1 VGIGRTKRP
10 FQEHYVLPEL
20 VDFWMVIMLPSDIP
34 RILAAL
40 KSALRAKNLTYKK
53 LAARL
58 LVHETT
64 VKRNLNG
71 RGLSLEFLERIC
83 NLADLR
89 MSELLELA
97 QDGEDSRH
105 HHISIR
111 QESGLASNLLSTF
124 FLLLLQRK
132 WTPDDIREEFR
143 LSEAQ
148 LVHHLVRLDRLGV
161 IKLLPNN
168 RVRVLIG
175 RHPDW
180 KSGGPMRQTFNRW
193 LGQQFANMDYPR
205 GMFEVE
211 TVKIAPSSLALVQS
225 LMKDFS
231 EAIIRIGERDHQLRG
246 ERQDWYSILV
256 AARPVDPRSIPDGD

>member
-1 VGIGRTKRP
+1 
-10 FQEHYVLPEL
+10 
-20 VDFWMVIMLPSDIP
+20 MLHSDIP

-40 KSALRAKNLTYKK
+40 KSALRAKNLTYKAV
-53 LAARL
+53 AARL
-58 LVHETT
+58 GVHEAT

-71 RGLSLEFLERIC
+71 RGLSLEFLEQVC
-83 NLADLR
+83 SLADLR
-89 MSELLELA
+89 IPELLEMSR
-97 QDGEDSRH
+97 DGEDGRQ

-124 FLLLLQRK
+124 FFLLLQRK
-132 WTPDDIREEFR
+132 WTPEEIREEFR
-143 LSEAQ
+143 LTEAQ
-148 LVHHLVRLDRLGV
+148 LVNHLVRLDRLGV

-180 KSGGPMRQTFNRW
+180 KSGGPIRQSFNRW

-211 TVKIAPSSLALVQS
+211 TVKIAPSSLVLVQS

-246 ERQDWYSILV
+246 EQLAWYSILV
-256 AARPVDPRSIPDGD
+256 ATRPVNPLSIPDGD

>member
-1 VGIGRTKRP
+1 
-10 FQEHYVLPEL
+10 
-20 VDFWMVIMLPSDIP
+20 MLPSDIP
-34 RILAAL
+34 RILTTL
-40 KSALRAKNLTYKK
+40 KGILRGKNMTYKQI
-53 LAARL
+53 AVRL
-58 LVHETT
+58 GVHEAT

-89 MSELLELA
+89 IPELLEMS
-97 QDGEDSRH
+97 QDEQDNRQ

-124 FLLLLQRK
+124 FFLLLQRK
-132 WTPDDIREEFR
+132 WTPDEIRDEFQ
-143 LSEAQ
+143 LTEAQ
-148 LVHHLVRLDRLGV
+148 LVNHLIRLDRLGV

-180 KSGGPMRQTFNRW
+180 KSGGPIRQTFNRW
-193 LGQQFANMDYPR
+193 LGQQFSNMDYAR

-246 ERQDWYSILV
+246 ERHDWYSVLV
-256 AARPVDPRSIPDGD
+256 AARPVDPLSIPDGD

>member
-1 VGIGRTKRP
+1 
-10 FQEHYVLPEL
+10 
-20 VDFWMVIMLPSDIP
+20 MLHSDIP

-40 KSALRAKNLTYKK
+40 KSALRAKNLTYKDV
-53 LAARL
+53 AARL
-58 LVHETT
+58 GVHEAT

-71 RGLSLEFLERIC
+71 RGLSLAFLERVC
-83 NLADLR
+83 GLADLR
-89 MSELLELA
+89 ISELLEKS
-97 QDGEDSRH
+97 EDREDDRER
-105 HHISIR
+105 HISIR

-132 WTPDDIREEFR
+132 WTPEEIREEFR

-148 LVHHLVRLDRLGV
+148 LVNHLIRLDRLGV

-175 RHPDW
+175 RHPGW
-180 KSGGPMRQTFNRW
+180 KSGGPIRQTFNRW

-211 TVKIAPSSLALVQS
+211 TVKIAPSSLVLVQS

-231 EAIIRIGERDHQLRG
+231 EAIIRIGERDHHLRG
-246 ERQDWYSILV
+246 ERHDWYSILV
-256 AARPVDPRSIPDGD
+256 AARPVDPRGIPDGD

>member
-1 VGIGRTKRP
+1 
-10 FQEHYVLPEL
+10 
-20 VDFWMVIMLPSDIP
+20 MLQSDIP
-34 RILAAL
+34 RILASL
-40 KSALRAKNLTYKK
+40 KSALRAKQLTYKQV
-53 LAARL
+53 AVRL
-58 LVHETT
+58 GVHEAT

-71 RGLSLEFLERIC
+71 RGLSLEFLERVC

-89 MSELLELA
+89 VSELLETSESS
-97 QDGEDSRH
+97 QDARLH
-105 HHISIR
+105 RISIR

-132 WTPDDIREEFR
+132 WSPDEIREEFQ
-143 LSEAQ
+143 LTEAQ
-148 LVHHLVRLDRLGV
+148 LVNHLVRLDRLGV

-175 RHPDW
+175 RHPEW
-180 KSGGPMRQTFNRW
+180 KSGGPMRQSFNRW

-211 TVKIAPSSLALVQS
+211 TVKIAPSSLVMIQS

-231 EAIIRIGERDHQLRG
+231 EAIIRVGERDHQLRG
-246 ERQDWYSILV
+246 EQLNWYSILV
-256 AARPVDPRSIPDGD
+256 AARPVDPLSIPDGD

>member
-1 VGIGRTKRP
+1 
-10 FQEHYVLPEL
+10 
-20 VDFWMVIMLPSDIP
+20 MLQSDIP
-34 RILAAL
+34 RILASL
-40 KSALRAKNLTYKK
+40 KSALRAKQLTYKQV
-53 LAARL
+53 AVRL
-58 LVHETT
+58 GVHEAT

-71 RGLSLEFLERIC
+71 RGLSLEFLERVC

-89 MSELLELA
+89 VSELLETSESS
-97 QDGEDSRH
+97 QDGRLH
-105 HHISIR
+105 RISIR

-132 WTPDDIREEFR
+132 WSPEEIREEFQ
-143 LSEAQ
+143 LTEAQ
-148 LVHHLVRLDRLGV
+148 LVNHLVRLDRLGV

-175 RHPDW
+175 RHPEW
-180 KSGGPMRQTFNRW
+180 KSGGPMRQSFNRW

-211 TVKIAPSSLALVQS
+211 TVKVAPSSLIMIQS

-231 EAIIRIGERDHQLRG
+231 EAIIRVGERDHQLRG
-246 ERQDWYSILV
+246 EQLNWYSILV
-256 AARPVDPRSIPDGD
+256 AARPVDPLSIPDGD